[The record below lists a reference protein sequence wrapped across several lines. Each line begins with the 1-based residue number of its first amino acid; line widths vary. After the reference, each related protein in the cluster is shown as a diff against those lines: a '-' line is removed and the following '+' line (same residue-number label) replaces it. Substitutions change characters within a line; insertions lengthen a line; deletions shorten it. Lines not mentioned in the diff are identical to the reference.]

1 MAKPTTKQE
10 LIDHCLRKL
19 GAPVLEVNVSDEQLD
34 DCIDD
39 AIQYFQERHFD
50 GVERMYLKYKITQDD
65 LDRGRA
71 NAPSGTGM
79 VATTGSNTSSSFTNT
94 WYENSNYI
102 NVPDS
107 VIGVEKVFKFDT
119 SSISGGMFS
128 IKYQLFLN
136 DLYFFNS
143 VELLQ
148 YQMTKRYL
156 EDIDFLLTT
165 DKQIRFNKRQDRL
178 YLDIDWGSQ
187 DKDQYLV
194 LDCYRALDP
203 STFSGVYND
212 SFLKRYCT
220 ALIKKQWGQN
230 LIKFKGVKLPGGIE
244 FNGREIYQDG
254 VEEVNAIRDQMSS
267 TYELPPLDMIG

>member
-1 MAKPTTKQE
+1 MAKPSTKQE

-19 GAPVLEVNVSDEQLD
+19 GAPVLEINVSDEQLD
-34 DCIDD
+34 DIIDD

-71 NAPSGTGM
+71 DPPSGTGN
-79 VATTGSNTSSSFTNT
+79 VATTGTSAGGYGSST

-102 NVPDS
+102 NVPDA
-107 VIGVEKVFKFDT
+107 VIGIEKIFKFDT

-143 VELLQ
+143 VNLLQ
-148 YQMTKRYL
+148 YAMTKRYL

-165 DKQIRFNKRQDRL
+165 DKQIRFNKRQNRL
-178 YLDIDWGSQ
+178 YLDIDWESQ
-187 DKDQYLV
+187 DKDQFIV
-194 LDCYRALDP
+194 LDCYRVLDP
-203 STFSGVYND
+203 SNFAGVYND

-230 LIKFKGVKLPGGIE
+230 LIKFRGVKLPGGIE

>member
-19 GAPVLEVNVSDEQLD
+19 GAPVLEVNVSEEQLD

-79 VATTGSNTSSSFTNT
+79 VGTTATGGGFSNT
-94 WYENSNYI
+94 WYENANFI

-254 VEEVNAIRDQMSS
+254 VEEVNSIRDQMSS